1 MAGIKDLIEV
11 FRGENVRLNPFRTR
25 SSADMNPGGKI
36 KVGKYATTA
45 ADEAINYASK
55 KFPNVIK
62 TTKITPKD
70 FKIGTRVFNEVTS
83 DFSDRPNIIKK
94 IAHKVKNFTRDR
106 SGQLGYNILSS
117 KNKGK
122 LEGDVLKTLMSNA
135 KVKSLKIPQEL
146 YKQLGGNSLEVNIRD
161 PKLLNAAKT
170 NIMQTFLARA
180 GSFTPLAM
188 KGLTL
193 LSSLPAATAMMFFQ
207 STPANSD
214 EANMKLEDFAKLNEG
229 STNIDKS
236 LPTEIGDM

>member
-1 MAGIKDLIEV
+1 MTGITDMIELFRGVAPSRSPLAKGFGINSGTYFTPQKEFARHIAQGGSMTQGNLIKDL
-11 FRGENVRLNPFRTR
+11 
-25 SSADMNPGGKI
+25 
-36 KVGKYATTA
+36 
-45 ADEAINYASK
+45 
-55 KFPNVIK
+55 
-62 TTKITPKD
+62 
-70 FKIGTRVFNEVTS
+70 
-83 DFSDRPNIIKK
+83 
-94 IAHKVKNFTRDR
+94 
-106 SGQLGYNILSS
+106 SG
-117 KNKGK
+117 
-122 LEGDVLKTLMSNA
+122 

-193 LSSLPAATAMMFFQ
+193 LSSLPAATVTMFLQ
-207 STPANSD
+207 STTANSD

-236 LPTEIGDM
+236 LSTEIGDM